1 MPKQNVPLSFFHIF
15 SRNPNAADKIIVFVV
30 SLMLTCNKDIHQLI
44 QQTIVNVGNICV
56 AVAPVLLKLDLYVE
70 SFANIAEANMVT
82 FNINFSL
89 FIVSGDKLH
98 HG

>member
-1 MPKQNVPLSFFHIF
+1 
-15 SRNPNAADKIIVFVV
+15 
-30 SLMLTCNKDIHQLI
+30 MLTCNKDIHQLI
-44 QQTIVNVGNICV
+44 QQTIVHVGNVCV
-56 AVAPVLLKLDLYVE
+56 AVAPVLMKLDLYVE

-89 FIVSGDKLH
+89 FIVSGDRLH

>member
-1 MPKQNVPLSFFHIF
+1 
-15 SRNPNAADKIIVFVV
+15 
-30 SLMLTCNKDIHQLI
+30 MLTCYNDDLHQLI
-44 QQTIVNVGNICV
+44 QQTIVNVGNVCV

>member
-1 MPKQNVPLSFFHIF
+1 MPLIKSL
-15 SRNPNAADKIIVFVV
+15 IVFVV

-44 QQTIVNVGNICV
+44 QQTIVNVGNVCV

-82 FNINFSL
+82 F
-89 FIVSGDKLH
+89 
-98 HG
+98 

>member
-1 MPKQNVPLSFFHIF
+1 
-15 SRNPNAADKIIVFVV
+15 
-30 SLMLTCNKDIHQLI
+30 MLTCNKDIHQLI
-44 QQTIVNVGNICV
+44 QQTIANVGNVCV